1 MHRPATLGIDIGGTK
16 LLCALFDDR
25 FQVVAHVKGATDAV
39 AGEASFVKKL
49 RRHLDALSAK
59 ADQEGLEVVAVGL
72 GSAGVVDRTA
82 GIVRECLSIPFLE
95 QYPLRDRVAALTN
108 AHVAIAN
115 DVAAG
120 LYGEQ
125 QLGAAIG
132 CRHALGFFFGTGIG
146 GAILIDG
153 KLYEGALGRA
163 GDIGHYVLHAMGPGR
178 QDTLDNAA
186 SRTAIAAEAAAL
198 AAKQQAPSLLEA
210 VGTDVQNI
218 RGRDLARA
226 IEGGDTAVE
235 EIVRSRLRLA
245 GTAISNL
252 VDFINPEVVV
262 LGGGLVEALPRIVLH
277 EIGEALQAHCVAEVA
292 RTTRV
297 VTASLGDYVV
307 AAGAAML
314 AFDGLRR
321 DAALASRAQA

>member
-1 MHRPATLGIDIGGTK
+1 MHRPATIGIDIGGTK
-16 LLCALFDDR
+16 ILCALFDER
-25 FQVVAHVKGATDAV
+25 FQVVAHIKDGTEAEL
-39 AGEASFVKKL
+39 GEKSFMKKL
-49 RRHLDALSAK
+49 RRHLKTMSTTAR
-59 ADQEGLEVVAVGL
+59 QQGLEVLAVGL

-95 QYPLRDRVAALTN
+95 QYPLRTRVAALTK

-132 CRHALGFFFGTGIG
+132 CRHALGFFFGTGVG
-146 GAILIDG
+146 GAILING
-153 KLYEGALGRA
+153 ELYEGALGRA

-178 QDTLDNAA
+178 EDTLDNAV
-186 SRTAIAAEAAAL
+186 SRTALAAEAAAL

-210 VGTDVQNI
+210 VGTDVQEI
-218 RGRDLARA
+218 KGRDLARA
-226 IEGGDTAVE
+226 IERGDAAVE
-235 EIVRSRLRLA
+235 EIVRSRVRLA

-252 VDFINPEVVV
+252 VDFINPDVVV

-277 EIGEALQAHCVAEVA
+277 EISEAVQAHCVGEVA
-292 RTTRV
+292 RTTRIV
-297 VTASLGDYVV
+297 IASLGDYVV

-314 AFDGLRR
+314 AFDSLRR
-321 DAALASRAQA
+321 EVAQTNSPA